1 MNGIISK
8 TKPSKLNQAKISVI
22 ELLPFRCGFQQHT
35 ISLLNVCGELLWFL
49 SLSSPPIRNA
59 SLACLFLALPSARVP
74 NKDLLHVFSLLDPK
88 QRLLCYTFL
97 NIRNCTHAMDT
108 CTNSS
113 QYNIYRLKKIKKEP
127 TSVNDNISIVDFVS
141 FFVIVGKRSGNV

>member
-1 MNGIISK
+1 
-8 TKPSKLNQAKISVI
+8 
-22 ELLPFRCGFQQHT
+22 
-35 ISLLNVCGELLWFL
+35 
-49 SLSSPPIRNA
+49 
-59 SLACLFLALPSARVP
+59 
-74 NKDLLHVFSLLDPK
+74 
-88 QRLLCYTFL
+88 
-97 NIRNCTHAMDT
+97 MDT